1 MKYVMKNIESFPPL
15 KAIELANKKL
25 PEIWAAIEKARAD
38 MLSTGHNPWRE
49 DIYIPACQIYEN
61 ILLNDPYHVPMEAS
75 PRELAVTLSMLAS
88 WRQYKE
94 VYRFAPEM
102 EDLLYKQADLN
113 LPLDVLR
120 NLPFPCFYIETPQIL
135 GDRYHGFFVAYDQ
148 VKDGTPLLRCMAVK
162 KEDTLNFNFS
172 EIRLEKGINL
182 SNGITGAVT
191 KAATEAGITFL
202 KGDPNIETII
212 YIKYWREILSK
223 LCQLL
228 LYITAENADLKEL
241 PGKGHGRTAGRI
253 IKDKYR
259 EIRNWDVG
267 YRVVNKLKKAK
278 IVSEDNSVQ
287 YDYNMDRSTA
297 SQRRMSPKP
306 HWRGGHWHLF
316 WTGKRKSENRKFIIK
331 WIPPT
336 PINCR
341 SEEDMPVTVNQVPLK
356 AAPQNR
362 AD

>member
-49 DIYIPACQIYEN
+49 DIYIPACQIYEK
-61 ILLNDPYHVPMEAS
+61 
-75 PRELAVTLSMLAS
+75 LAVTLSMLAS

-162 KEDTLNFNFS
+162 KENTLNFNFS

-202 KGDPNIETII
+202 KGDPNIEIII
-212 YIKYWREILSK
+212 YIKYWREI
-223 LCQLL
+223 
-228 LYITAENADLKEL
+228 
-241 PGKGHGRTAGRI
+241 
-253 IKDKYR
+253 
-259 EIRNWDVG
+259 
-267 YRVVNKLKKAK
+267 
-278 IVSEDNSVQ
+278 
-287 YDYNMDRSTA
+287 
-297 SQRRMSPKP
+297 
-306 HWRGGHWHLF
+306 
-316 WTGKRKSENRKFIIK
+316 K
-331 WIPPT
+331 WGIH
-336 PINCR
+336 
-341 SEEDMPVTVNQVPLK
+341 
-356 AAPQNR
+356 
-362 AD
+362 